1 MARGV
6 SIFAALCVLPLLA
19 CKREGGAPAPP
30 SAPPLTALGPVT
42 VRDVTPPADAPAHVD
57 VQALGRA
64 LRARLLATGQFAAD
78 AADAGPP
85 GVVTRVDVQLAVEGA
100 EVSDKGVAR
109 ARVLVHLATRPE
121 SAPGAMAETLEG
133 AGEQLYDVKPRTKP
147 PRSTRAARPEEARAP
162 QEMPAPQEILY
173 EGLVQ
178 RVAGDLIAELVA
190 RRRLRQGSPEALHAA
205 LASDGGELRLE
216 AIRSIGDRRLTS
228 EAPKLLA
235 LLDDPDEPTRD
246 AALGALIALGD
257 RRAVTALTRSRSLR
271 DRREL
276 SKIIE
281 AISILGGQEADDY
294 LSFVA
299 GSHEDEAIR
308 AEASEARARLERR
321 ADGGAKAP

>member
-1 MARGV
+1 MRHASLHV
-6 SIFAALCVLPLLA
+6 VLCALTLLA
-19 CKREGGAPAPP
+19 CKHESAAPATP

-42 VRDVTPPADAPAHVD
+42 VRDLTPPQDPPARVD

-64 LRARLLATGQFAAD
+64 LRPRVLATGLFAAD
-78 AADAGPP
+78 VADAGAA
-85 GVVTRVDVQLAVEGA
+85 GAVTRVDVQLAVEGA
-100 EVSDKGVAR
+100 EVGDKGVAR

-121 SAPGAMAETLEG
+121 SVPGALAETLEG
-133 AGEQLYDVKPRTKP
+133 AGEQLYDVTP
-147 PRSTRAARPEEARAP
+147 PNKRGAHAAPKDGLTRK
-162 QEMPAPQEILY
+162 QNLY

-178 RVAGDLIAELVA
+178 RIANDLLAELGA

-216 AIRSIGDRRLTS
+216 AIRSVGERHLAG

-299 GSHEDEAIR
+299 GSHEDDAIR
-308 AEASEARARLERR
+308 AESTEARARLERR